1 MLVKE
6 GKQAEFLIYKS
17 FPWELVGKIGVCN
30 RRIRDQV
37 IEKLGNRTSPEVSIE
52 RDWYY

>member
-6 GKQAEFLIYKS
+6 GKQAEFLMYEF
-17 FPWELVGKIGVCN
+17 FPWELVEKIGVHN
-30 RRIRDQV
+30 DTIRDQV
-37 IEKLGNRTSPEVSIE
+37 IEKLGDRALPEVSIE